1 MPDPE
6 TILVLRLPS
15 SLDQLPLIDSEVERV
30 AREMGFGDDACAD
43 VGICVTEAAVNAIL
57 HAHHE
62 QPELIVEIRLE
73 RFEDALRISIRDHGR
88 GFDPDSLADPT
99 LPENVLKSSGR
110 GVHLIRAL
118 MDNVEIRRFA
128 DGMQLLMVKKRSP
141 RA

>member
-6 TILVLRLPS
+6 TIRVLRIPS
-15 SLDQLPLIDSEVERV
+15 LLNQLPLIDSEVERV

-43 VGICVTEAAVNAIL
+43 VGICVTEAATNAIL
-57 HAHHE
+57 HAHREH
-62 QPELIVEIRLE
+62 PELTVEIRLE
-73 RFEDALRISIRDHGR
+73 REEDALRITVRDHGT

-118 MDNVEIRRFA
+118 MDNFEIRRLA
-128 DGMQLLMVKKRSP
+128 DGMQLVMVKKRRP